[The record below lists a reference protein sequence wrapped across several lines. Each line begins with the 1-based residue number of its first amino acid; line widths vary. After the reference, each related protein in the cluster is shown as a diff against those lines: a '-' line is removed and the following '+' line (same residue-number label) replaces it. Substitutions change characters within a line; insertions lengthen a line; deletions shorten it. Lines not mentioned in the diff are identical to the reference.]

1 MKKGR
6 KANKARLSALLSL
19 AFACS
24 VSASTYGQTFKM
36 TFNKSDC
43 KLSEVIREIEKNS
56 DYTFFLNDNQVNVN
70 QKTSVNARNASLEEV
85 LEQALRNTGY
95 GYKIVDRQIIITSTG
110 GSASV
115 TRPGAI
121 LQQARKITGQVRDA
135 AGEPII
141 GANVM
146 QQGTTNGT
154 ATDIDGAYSLIVP
167 SDGTLVY

>member
-19 AFACS
+19 AFACG

-70 QKTSVNARNASLEEV
+70 QKTSVNAQDASVEEV

-95 GYKIVDRQIIITSTG
+95 GYKIVDRQIIITSSG
-110 GSASV
+110 GNVSV
-115 TRPGAI
+115 THLPKAV
-121 LQQARKITGQVRDA
+121 L
-135 AGEPII
+135 
-141 GANVM
+141 
-146 QQGTTNGT
+146 
-154 ATDIDGAYSLIVP
+154 
-167 SDGTLVY
+167 

>member
-1 MKKGR
+1 M
-6 KANKARLSALLSL
+6 SL

-95 GYKIVDRQIIITSTG
+95 GYKIALES
-110 GSASV
+110 
-115 TRPGAI
+115 
-121 LQQARKITGQVRDA
+121 
-135 AGEPII
+135 
-141 GANVM
+141 
-146 QQGTTNGT
+146 
-154 ATDIDGAYSLIVP
+154 
-167 SDGTLVY
+167 